1 MLSTK
6 CKCMMSWGD
15 LMVMHMI
22 KDLSI
27 YCLSGLILL
36 PEILVPKWLS
46 RKALQLHGWHL
57 GKKISLSKLSP
68 SQCRVSAFFAHG
80 GKDWTY
86 WRSSLVKGRSF
97 SCKMDICVTDSSLIW
112 RDFRKA
118 RIMVRKGIW
127 VWWEWSPIL
136 HRRASG
142 VGWEVSIYWS
152 VTYNI
157 LAYPKKDSGK

>member
-46 RKALQLHGWHL
+46 RKALQLHG
-57 GKKISLSKLSP
+57 
-68 SQCRVSAFFAHG
+68 
-80 GKDWTY
+80 
-86 WRSSLVKGRSF
+86 
-97 SCKMDICVTDSSLIW
+97 
-112 RDFRKA
+112 
-118 RIMVRKGIW
+118 
-127 VWWEWSPIL
+127 
-136 HRRASG
+136 
-142 VGWEVSIYWS
+142 
-152 VTYNI
+152 
-157 LAYPKKDSGK
+157 